1 MEEQIDAACSSIT
14 RKGCSDALGLT
25 DAFRPAGL
33 RYAAAKYTFDYVFRV
48 DNDAYLRIDEFVRSM
63 VPKLPQ
69 KRLYLGNFLAS
80 NKAGPLWHN
89 YWVCRAVENW
99 RFPVS

>member
-1 MEEQIDAACSSIT
+1 
-14 RKGCSDALGLT
+14 
-25 DAFRPAGL
+25 
-33 RYAAAKYTFDYVFRV
+33 VFRV
-48 DNDAYLRIDEFVRSM
+48 DNDAYLRVDEYVRSM

-89 YWVCRAVENW
+89 YWVCGPRRVSAELS
-99 RFPVS
+99 FPVRLSWPLAGPGNRERNSWLAACL